1 MTNKTS
7 DNSNFN
13 KVNTATV
20 IAVLAMHIGIAMA
33 LTHMHVPKKVV
44 EKPEEVK
51 PVEIQLLSLQE
62 GAEPMPIEF
71 EQSTSEQSMP
81 TAENPET
88 SVDQPQ
94 NQPKPKKTEP
104 QAKSEPQVEPELV
117 EETEA
122 VNESEPELE
131 QQTEPETDLEAD
143 PKLETELDTDLEIV
157 TKVKITPIID
167 TNEHHRLIEQKGP
180 EQKGLEQKGPEQKGP
195 EQKGPEQK
203 GLEQKGPEQKG
214 PEQKGPEQKGPE
226 QKGPE
231 QKGPE
236 QKGPEQKGPEQKG
249 PGQAPANDTP
259 KSFSVSQARWKRKP
273 DFKLPMREDRRVSL
287 GETFSVTLE
296 LIVDKQGNVTKAT
309 VIKSSDNRAV
319 DDATVKA
326 VKKSK
331 LHPFTENNLPVVGK
345 VVLPVDYEK
354 K

>member
-180 EQKGLEQKGPEQKGP
+180 EQKGLEQKGPEQKG
-195 EQKGPEQK
+195 Q
-203 GLEQKGPEQKG
+203 
-214 PEQKGPEQKGPE
+214 
-226 QKGPE
+226 
-231 QKGPE
+231 
-236 QKGPEQKGPEQKG
+236 EQKGPEQKG